1 MIELYTMTQLTSQTR
16 QLVDALRTMSQS
28 TDPESSESIDVSKT
42 VSFFAIAYEK
52 FRNVIEF
59 KDEHI
64 IRRNAIN
71 RIISRRL
78 AFNPNLSDEALS
90 LAKEIAWAG
99 YYQREKIPED
109 SIEKL
114 QNILDWHLKLR
125 DKLIVGESRQKRIII
140 NEFIKDLLVCQIE
153 EVFNDKEVRLEF
165 LFLFY
170 FYQIINPNVVIE
182 NKTIDEK
189 NLIFY
194 IALEQ
199 VFLKSDAVYL
209 RYHLFKLLF
218 EPLLKVS
225 PDEFSEKKRE
235 YKKAILFI
243 DKQIAQPSNRKINA
257 YLRNLRPAYLI
268 FKEALLQ
275 NIGRIDELLD
285 NEKKLKSVIESLCE
299 DKYQI
304 SKEKLSRAG
313 VRSVIYIFLTKMI
326 FVILAEYPLMHQ
338 LGESVD
344 YLSLAINALFPPFLM
359 FLFVLFTAV
368 PDEQNTQRIWEK
380 IRFLLFEEQTEKIV
394 FKAKKKENRHF
405 LFNFTFWA
413 FYFTTFGVTFM
424 LINFFL
430 DLLGFHLTSKIIFF
444 FFASA
449 VSFFGYRISQMA
461 KEYVV
466 KEKESIFTP
475 VIDFFLMPLVSVGKW
490 LSSEIAK
497 INVLLLFFDF
507 LIEAPFKVL
516 FEVIEEWISFIRKR
530 KEDII

>member
-1 MIELYTMTQLTSQTR
+1 
-16 QLVDALRTMSQS
+16 MSQVTKQTEQLLTAVS
-28 TDPESSESIDVSKT
+28 NILNTTEAESSEAIDVSKT
-42 VSFFAIAYEK
+42 VSFFAIMYEK

-71 RIISRRL
+71 RIVGRRL
-78 AFNPNLSDEALS
+78 TFNPELSDEALS

-99 YYQREKIPED
+99 YYKNDKIPE
-109 SIEKL
+109 
-114 QNILDWHLKLR
+114 QNINRLQKALNWHLKLR
-125 DKLIVGESRQKRIII
+125 KVLVRGDNHKNKLFY

-153 EVFNDKEVRLEF
+153 EIFNEKEVKLDF

-170 FYQIINPNVVIE
+170 FYQILNPNIVIE
-182 NKTIDEK
+182 GKTPDEK
-189 NLIFY
+189 NLLFY

-199 VFLKSDAVYL
+199 VFLKSDQVYL
-209 RYHLFKLLF
+209 RSHIFKLLF
-218 EPLLKVS
+218 ENLLKIN
-225 PDEFSEKKRE
+225 PDEFNDHKSDF
-235 YKKAILFI
+235 KKAIVFVE
-243 DKQIAQPSNRKINA
+243 KQINQPVNRKINN

-268 FKEALLQ
+268 FKEAILQ
-275 NIGRIDELLD
+275 NQKRLGELLE
-285 NEKKLKSVIESLCE
+285 NKKKLKNTIQTLCE
-299 DKYQI
+299 EKYQI

-313 VRSVIYIFLTKMI
+313 VRSVVYIFFTKII
-326 FVILAEYPLMHQ
+326 FVILAEYPLMRQ

-344 YLSLAINALFPPFLM
+344 YLSLSINALFPPFLM
-359 FLFVLFTAV
+359 FLFVLFTSV
-368 PDEQNTQRIWEK
+368 PDDKNTGRIWDK
-380 IRFLLFEEQTEKIV
+380 IKQFLYEESTEKIV
-394 FKAKKKENRHF
+394 FKAKKSKDRHF
-405 LFNFTFWA
+405 LFNVTFWG
-413 FYFTTFGVTFM
+413 FYFTTFGVTFL
-424 LINFFL
+424 LINSFL
-430 DLLGFHLTSKIIFF
+430 NVLHFHLTSKIIFF
-444 FFASA
+444 FFVSA